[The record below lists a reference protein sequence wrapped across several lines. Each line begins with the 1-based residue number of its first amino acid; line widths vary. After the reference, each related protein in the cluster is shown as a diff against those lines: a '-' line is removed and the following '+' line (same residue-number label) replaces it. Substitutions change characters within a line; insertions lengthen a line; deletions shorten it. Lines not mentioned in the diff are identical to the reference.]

1 MALRDNAAGDIAF
14 LLEALDET
22 RERLVTVRH
31 ELDTARETQQSV
43 RVAYDKLAARL
54 DAVRTFAADWEAV
67 RAHNREA
74 FSRGRIGYM
83 KAAPTL
89 DRLRAILNGGVPG
102 WIPAQGPMLAF
113 VAGMDYGSPGQV
125 LATNSTGDGLE
136 WVTPYDG
143 PQ

>member
-1 MALRDNAAGDIAF
+1 MSDIDAIKARLDAARFAADAGMSLSEEAAAWMALRDNAAGDIAF

-67 RAHNREA
+67 QAHNREA

-83 KAAPTL
+83 KDAPTL
-89 DRLRAILNGGVPG
+89 DRLQAILNGG
-102 WIPAQGPMLAF
+102 AA
-113 VAGMDYGSPGQV
+113 
-125 LATNSTGDGLE
+125 
-136 WVTPYDG
+136 
-143 PQ
+143 

>member
-1 MALRDNAAGDIAF
+1 MSCDIDAIKARLDAARFAAHAGMSLSEEAAAWTALRDNAAGDIAF
-14 LLEALDET
+14 LLEALDAT

-67 RAHNREA
+67 QAHNREA

-83 KAAPTL
+83 KDAPTL
-89 DRLRAILNGGVPG
+89 DRLRAIINGG
-102 WIPAQGPMLAF
+102 AA
-113 VAGMDYGSPGQV
+113 
-125 LATNSTGDGLE
+125 
-136 WVTPYDG
+136 
-143 PQ
+143 

>member
-1 MALRDNAAGDIAF
+1 MSDIDAIKARLDAARFAAHAGMSLSEEAAAWKDLNDHAAGDIAF
-14 LLEALDET
+14 LLESLDAT

-31 ELDTARETQQSV
+31 ELGMARETAQSV

-83 KAAPTL
+83 KDAPTL
-89 DRLRAILNGGVPG
+89 DRLQAILNGG
-102 WIPAQGPMLAF
+102 A
-113 VAGMDYGSPGQV
+113 
-125 LATNSTGDGLE
+125 
-136 WVTPYDG
+136 
-143 PQ
+143 